1 MIAITGISGFLG
13 TWTERSL
20 VAAGHKI
27 VHMPHQARTNS
38 KNALAWIENNR
49 PTAVIHL
56 AGVVDVRYCRD
67 HPLEAYQ
74 AHVLETA
81 HVLEAM
87 RQKAPQTPFIYIA
100 SDKSFGERQNCGV
113 DDGYH
118 ASFPYETSKAC
129 EDLLVESY
137 RITYKLPIT
146 LLRFPNFFGEGDK
159 HHERL
164 VPSICLAAIKNTE
177 LVIRTCL
184 DGTTRQYIYI
194 GDAADIIT
202 RTVDAALARKP
213 IPSRNHFGPQYIKTV
228 GDVVRDVE
236 TVAGKPLRV
245 KVLNQPG
252 EVFHLSLAD
261 QNFLSYKYSDWM
273 DGLRRTFE
281 WYRSENA
288 KTSSVR

>member
-13 TWTERSL
+13 SWTERAL
-20 VAAGHKI
+20 VAAGHKTI
-27 VHMPHQARTNS
+27 HLPHQARTS
-38 KNALAWIENNR
+38 FKQAQSWIESNR
-49 PTAVIHL
+49 PSAVIHL

-74 AHVLETA
+74 AHGMETA
-81 HVLEAM
+81 NLIEAI
-87 RQKAPQTPFIYIA
+87 RQASPQTPFLYVA
-100 SDKSFGERQNCGV
+100 SDKSFGERQNCGI
-113 DDGYH
+113 DDAYH

-129 EDLLVESY
+129 EDLMVESY
-137 RITYKLPIT
+137 RITYNLPIT

-164 VPSICLAAIKNTE
+164 VPSICLASIKDTE
-177 LVIRTCL
+177 LVIRTKL

-194 GDAADIIT
+194 GDAADIIKQT
-202 RTVDAALARKP
+202 IDKALARKP
-213 IPSRNHFGPQYIKTV
+213 LPPRNHFGPAIIKTV

-261 QNFLSYKYSDWM
+261 QNFLNYKYSDWTE
-273 DGLRRTFE
+273 GLRRTIE
-281 WYRSENA
+281 WYRTENRNA
-288 KTSSVR
+288 NR

>member
-13 TWTERSL
+13 SWTERAL
-20 VAAGHKI
+20 LAAGHKTI
-27 VHMPHQARTNS
+27 HMPHQARTS
-38 KNALAWIENNR
+38 LKAALAWIESNR
-49 PTAVIHL
+49 PTTIIHL

-81 HVLEAM
+81 NIIEAI
-87 RQKAPQTPFIYIA
+87 RQASPQTPFVYVA
-100 SDKSFGERQNCGV
+100 SDKSFGERQNCGIN
-113 DDGYH
+113 DPYP

-129 EDLLVESY
+129 EDLMVDSY
-137 RITYKLPIT
+137 RITYNLPIT
-146 LLRFPNFFGEGDK
+146 TLRFPNFFGEGDK

-164 VPSICLAAIKNTE
+164 VPSICLASIKDTE
-177 LVIRTCL
+177 LVIRTRL

-194 GDAADIIT
+194 GDAADIIKQ
-202 RTVDAALARKP
+202 TVDAALARKSLP
-213 IPSRNHFGPQYIKTV
+213 PRNHFGPSIIKTV
-228 GDVVRDVE
+228 GDVVRDVQ

-261 QNFLSYKYSDWM
+261 DNFLKYKYSDWM
-273 DGLRRTFE
+273 DGLQRTLQ
-281 WYRSENA
+281 WYQTQA
-288 KTSSVR
+288 A